1 MLMKHLFTTLLL
13 YFSTLAIAQTPC
25 VNGMAGNYPCNNVDL
40 LSYMPSSEVGGTGSN
55 DVWGWVDPITGVEY
69 AILGRKSGTA
79 FIDISDPVNPV
90 FVGNLPASGANSTW
104 RDIKVANNF
113 AFIVSEAYGHGMQV
127 FDLMKLG
134 EVETPPVEFEHD
146 SQYEGFS
153 KAHNLVMNEE
163 TDMLYAVGTNT
174 FEGGLHILDV
184 SDPIQP
190 VLVGDFSQ
198 DGYTHD
204 AQVVIYNGPD
214 SNFQGKEIA
223 FACNENTVTIAD
235 VSDPSDTYM
244 ISAST
249 YSNSQYTH
257 QGWLTEDQ
265 RYFLVGDELD
275 EYYDGINTTTFIW
288 DVADLSAPQLIGNY
302 VSTTSAIDHNLYVVG
317 DLCYQSNYR
326 AGLRIA
332 DISNIANGVMEE
344 VAYFDIYPDN
354 DDAQF
359 NGTWSNYPYF
369 PSGVVAVSSIEGGIF
384 FVQPNIVNEP
394 GCPADFNSDQVIS
407 VADLL
412 LLISNFGCIN
422 TCETDLDGDDAV
434 NVNDLLLFLI
444 AFGSPC

>member
-1 MLMKHLFTTLLL
+1 
-13 YFSTLAIAQTPC
+13 
-25 VNGMAGNYPCNNVDL
+25 
-40 LSYMPSSEVGGTGSN
+40 MPSSEVGGTGSN

-146 SQYEGFS
+146 LQYEGFS

-184 SDPIQP
+184 SNPIQP

-204 AQVVIYNGPD
+204 AQVVVYNGPD

-288 DVADLSAPQLIGNY
+288 DVADLSAPQLIGTY
-302 VSTTSAIDHNLYVVG
+302 VSTTSAIDHNLYIVG
-317 DLCYQSNYR
+317 NLCYQSNYR

-332 DISNIANGVMEE
+332 DISNVANGIMEE

-384 FVQPNIVNEP
+384 FVQPNIVNES
-394 GCPADFNSDQVIS
+394 GCPADFNADQVIS

-412 LLISNFGCIN
+412 LLISDFGCIN
-422 TCETDLDGDDAV
+422 SCETDLNGDEAV
-434 NVNDLLLFLI
+434 NVDDLLQFLI

>member
-1 MLMKHLFTTLLL
+1 MKEFIFILALS
-13 YFSTLAIAQTPC
+13 FSTFALAQTPC
-25 VNGMAGNYPCNNVDL
+25 VDGMAGDYPCSNIDL
-40 LSYMPSSEVGGTGSN
+40 ISYMPSSEVGGTGSN
-55 DVWGWVDPITGVEY
+55 DVWGWVDPQTGVEY

-90 FVGNLPASGANSTW
+90 FIGNLAASGANSTW
-104 RDIKVANNF
+104 RDIKVANNH
-113 AFIVSEAYGHGMQV
+113 AYIVSEAYGHGMQI
-127 FDLMKLG
+127 FDLTQLG
-134 EVETPPVEFEHD
+134 SVSSPPVEFEESSH
-146 SQYEGFS
+146 YEGFS

-174 FEGGLHILDV
+174 FEGGLHIMDV
-184 SDPIQP
+184 SDPLYPI
-190 VLVGDFSQ
+190 LVGDFAQ

-204 AQVVIYNGPD
+204 AQVVVYNGPD

-235 VSDPSDTYM
+235 VSDPSDTYL

-288 DVADLSAPQLIGNY
+288 DVGDLSSPVLIGTY
-302 VSTTSAIDHNLYVVG
+302 VSTTNAIDHNLYVV
-317 DLCYQSNYR
+317 DNLCYQSNYR

-332 DISNIANGVMEE
+332 NIVNIANGIMEE
-344 VAYFDIYPDN
+344 TAFFDIYPAN
-354 DDAQF
+354 DDNHF
-359 NGTWSNYPYF
+359 NGTWSNYPFF
-369 PSGVVAVSSIEGGIF
+369 PSGVVAVSSIEGGVF
-384 FVQPNIVNEP
+384 FVLPNIQS
-394 GCPADFNSDQVIS
+394 GCPADFNNDLVVS

-412 LLISNFGCIN
+412 MLIAEFSCIN
-422 TCETDLDGDDAV
+422 YCATDLSTDGAV
-434 NVNDLLLFLI
+434 NVDDLLIFLI
-444 AFGSPC
+444 AFGTLC